1 MSYFTTNLMEILYQG
16 ESIDELIRVEL
27 EKAVNELLQQEM
39 TALLQYDKYE
49 FSGYGSDNS
58 RNGSYE
64 RFIKT
69 RFGEI
74 CVVMPRDRNGQFSPV
89 TLSPYQRSTDDLEQM
104 VIKFYRQGLTTRE
117 IAELI
122 ERMYG
127 AHYSPQTISN
137 MSLAME
143 EQVHAFH
150 TRAVAPHY
158 TVLFLDATWLNVRRD
173 SVSKEAVHF
182 MVGITPQGHKE
193 VLDYAVFPSESSHNY
208 QEMLLSLQ
216 ERGLERVDLF
226 VSDGL
231 AGIRD
236 ACLSVFPQALHQSCW
251 VHLSRS
257 VARMVRVKDRKE
269 VLDALKDVY
278 QAEDLE
284 AAQQVLAAF
293 LERFG
298 KKYPKLNDKFSLD
311 HPSLFSFYAMDPA
324 IRRSVYTT
332 NLLEGFN
339 KQLKRLT
346 KRKEQFPNEASLDRF
361 LCSVCIDYNRKF
373 GSRIHKGFGQ
383 LVNG

>member
-27 EKAVNELLQQEM
+27 EKAVNELLQQDM
-39 TALLQYDKYE
+39 TALPQYDKYE

-58 RNGSYE
+58 RNDSYE

-74 CVVMPRDRNGQFSPV
+74 CVVMPRDRNGQFSLV

-104 VIKFYRQGLTTRE
+104 VITFYRQGLTTRE

-143 EQVHAFH
+143 EQAHAFH
-150 TRAVAPHY
+150 TRSIAPHY

-182 MVGITPQGHKE
+182 IVGITPQGHKE
-193 VLDYAVFPSESSHNY
+193 VLDDAVFPSESSHNY
-208 QEMLLSLQ
+208 QEMLLSLH

-231 AGIRD
+231 TGIRD

-257 VARMVRVKDRKE
+257 VARMVQVKNRKE

-284 AAQQVLAAF
+284 AAQQVLVAF
-293 LERFG
+293 LESFG
-298 KKYPKLNDKFSLD
+298 KKYPKLHDKFSLD

-383 LVNG
+383 LVNE